1 MNFVSSFN
9 NNDIR
14 SLLVQMRD
22 DATFVRKTIR
32 LIRMKK
38 GISVNQVLSSHQ

>member
-14 SLLVQMRD
+14 SLLVQKRD
-22 DATFVRKTIR
+22 DATFVRKNHSFNWDG
-32 LIRMKK
+32 KK
-38 GISVNQVLSSHQ
+38 EFQ